1 MLDVA
6 GCLETCGGS
15 MSFKFNIGDKVV
27 PILSREMGIPVPVS
41 MVTALKLHGRVEIW
55 PQGEPRPVVV
65 NEEFYELFEESEKAL
80 DIEA

>member
-1 MLDVA
+1 
-6 GCLETCGGS
+6 

-41 MVTALKLHGRVEIW
+41 IVTALKLHGRVEIW

-65 NEEFYELFEESEKAL
+65 SEELYELFEDSESVL
-80 DIEA
+80 DIEV